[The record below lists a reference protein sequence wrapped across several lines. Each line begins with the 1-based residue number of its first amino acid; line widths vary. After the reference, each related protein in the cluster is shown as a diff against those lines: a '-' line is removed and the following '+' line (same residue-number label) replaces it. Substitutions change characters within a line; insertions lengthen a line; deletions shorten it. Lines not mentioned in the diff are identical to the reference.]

1 MQELA
6 GLTAL
11 IIEPHAGM
19 RASIHNM
26 LSLGGVSKI
35 EYANNSGTAIRP
47 LKQKT
52 FDLVICEYDL
62 GEGQQDGQQL
72 LEDLR
77 HNKLI
82 PLSTIFFM
90 ATAERTHGKVV
101 SAAELALNDY
111 VLKPFTADTLMERI
125 SRAIEKR
132 NVLMPV
138 YRQVELGNLGRAI
151 EICQDGESKKAA
163 YRTDFLRLRAEMHM
177 TLGEVSAAEEIYTEL
192 LAKRSIAWAHLG
204 LASTLFMQ
212 ERYEEAEEK
221 LTALIDDKKEF
232 LEAYDWLAKTQEARG
247 NLTQM
252 QATLESAVARSPYAL
267 RRLRKLG
274 KVALQTGD
282 ADTAHKVFQQV
293 VNKAKFSEF
302 REPEDHVHLVET
314 SLAKG
319 EVKLVPAIIRDLAKS
334 LAGFKKTAACRA
346 IASALLHRHNGDKG
360 QADEELEVALLAC
373 KEPINLSNDTKLT
386 LAKNCLESG
395 MDQGVIDVM
404 TSVVGNA
411 PTAVA
416 VSSAMRLLQEGGRE
430 DLVKRVTRASKSQV
444 VDMVAAGA
452 EKARLGDFQ
461 GAVVLMSEA
470 AERLPHNPQ
479 VVFNAAVAA
488 LKCLDNLGWDM
499 QLGEKARSYVAEAR
513 QLDPRNPRLSLLS
526 GMYRDILKKYG
537 INDVNTI
544 PVAPTTVAIGKAA
557 GEAATK
563 SEVKPESAIGQEI
576 DAK

>member
-26 LSLGGVSKI
+26 LSLGGMGKI
-35 EYANNSGTAIRP
+35 EYANSSGTAIRP
-47 LKQKT
+47 LRQKT

-77 HNKLI
+77 QNKLI
-82 PLSTIFFM
+82 PLSTLFFM
-90 ATAERTHGKVV
+90 VTAERNHGKVV
-101 SAAELALNDY
+101 SVAELALNDY

-125 SRAIEKR
+125 AKAIDKR
-132 NVLMPV
+132 NALMPV
-138 YRQVELGNLGRAI
+138 YRLIELGNLGDAI
-151 EICQDGESKKAA
+151 ELCHGGERLQTA
-163 YRTDFLRLRAEMHM
+163 YRIDFLRLRAEMHM
-177 TLGEVSAAEEIYTEL
+177 TLGEISAAEEIYTEL

-204 LASTLFMQ
+204 LATTLFMQ
-212 ERYEEAEEK
+212 ERFEEAEEK
-221 LTALIDDKKEF
+221 LTALIEDKKEF

-247 NLTQM
+247 NLSQV
-252 QATLESAVARSPYAL
+252 QSTLENAVARSPYAL

-274 KVALQTGD
+274 KVALQAGD
-282 ADTAHKVFQQV
+282 TDTAHRVFQQV
-293 VNKAKFSEF
+293 VSKAKFSEF

-319 EVKLVPAIIRDLAKS
+319 DTKVVPAIIRDLAKS
-334 LAGFKKTAACRA
+334 LAGLKKTAACRA
-346 IASALLHRHNGDKG
+346 IASAMMHKHNGDTE
-360 QADEELEVALLAC
+360 QASEELEVALLAC
-373 KEPINLSNDTKLT
+373 KEPIDLSNDTKLR

-395 MDQGVIDVM
+395 MEQGVVDLM
-404 TSVVGNA
+404 TSIVGNA

-416 VSSAMRLLQEGGRE
+416 MSSAMRLLQEGGRE
-430 DLVKRVTRASKSQV
+430 DLLKRVTRASKSQV

-470 AERLPHNPQ
+470 AQKLPHNPQ

-488 LKCLDNLGWDM
+488 LKCLDNLGWDV
-499 QLGEKARSYVAEAR
+499 QLGEKARIYVADAR
-513 QLDPRNPRLSLLS
+513 SLDPRNPRLSLLT
-526 GMYRDILKKYG
+526 GMYRDILKKYKIG
-537 INDVNTI
+537 DVHDI
-544 PVAPTTVAIGKAA
+544 PLAPIS
-557 GEAATK
+557 K
-563 SEVKPESAIGQEI
+563 SQPSRELPAQ
-576 DAK
+576 

>member
-26 LSLGGVSKI
+26 LSLGGMSKI
-35 EYANNSGTAIRP
+35 EYANSSGTAIRP

-62 GEGQQDGQQL
+62 GEEQQDGQQL

-82 PLSTIFFM
+82 PLSTVFFM

-111 VLKPFTADTLMERI
+111 VLKPFTADNLMERI
-125 SRAIEKR
+125 AKAIEKR
-132 NVLMPV
+132 NALMPV
-138 YRQVELGNLGRAI
+138 YRLMELGNLGEAI
-151 EICQDGESKKAA
+151 EVCQAGESTKAP
-163 YRTDFLRLRAEMHM
+163 YRVDFLRLRAEMHM
-177 TLGEVSAAEEIYTEL
+177 TLGEVDAAEEIYTEL
-192 LAKRSIAWAHLG
+192 LSKRSIAWAHLG

-221 LTALIDDKKEF
+221 LSSLIETKSEF
-232 LEAYDWLAKTQEARG
+232 LDAYDWLAKTQEARG
-247 NLTQM
+247 NLTAM
-252 QATLESAVARSPYAL
+252 QTTLESAVARSPYAL

-274 KVALQTGD
+274 KAALQNGD
-282 ADTAHKVFQQV
+282 TETAHRVFQQV
-293 VNKAKFSEF
+293 VSKAKFSDF

-314 SLAKG
+314 ALAKG
-319 EVKLVPAIIRDLAKS
+319 EIKSVPAIIRDLAKS
-334 LAGFKKTAACRA
+334 LSGLKKTAACRA
-346 IASALLHRHNGDKG
+346 IASAMFHRHNGDTE
-360 QADEELEVALLAC
+360 QASEELEVALLAC
-373 KEPINLSNDTKLT
+373 KESIGLSNETKMT

-395 MDQGVIDVM
+395 LEQGVVEIM

-411 PTAVA
+411 PTPAA
-416 VSSAMRLLQEGGRE
+416 MSSAMRLLQEGGRE
-430 DLVKRVTRASKSQV
+430 DLVKRITQASKSEV

-461 GAVVLMSEA
+461 GAVTLMSEA
-470 AERLPHNPQ
+470 AEKLPHNPQ

-488 LKCLDNLGWDM
+488 LKCLDNIGWDM
-499 QLGEKARSYVAEAR
+499 QLGERARHYVADAR
-513 QLDPRNPRLSLLS
+513 RLDPRNPRLSLLT
-526 GMYRDILKKYG
+526 GMYRDILKKYKISG
-537 INDVNTI
+537 VDDI
-544 PVAPTTVAIGKAA
+544 PTTPTSKA
-557 GEAATK
+557 EAK
-563 SEVKPESAIGQEI
+563 KEVG
-576 DAK
+576 AK